1 MTPAETA
8 RLVAEVDRLDAQRLA
23 GLDPLV
29 RLVPAAVEDGA
40 TVLVAAG
47 GGTVGVAAL
56 RAPGSVWVAPR
67 VQSLALRR
75 GADDARG
82 VAEVLDRWESEVLR
96 VGPDDRGVS
105 ASVQVAALDDAVVA
119 PLVARHFGR
128 SVVLAVR
135 RTRPEGLASGAVV
148 SGRAGVVVRTADADD
163 LDLVVHAEVAVH
175 TADRAWGFV
184 PEVADLQ
191 ARVRADLVEELEG
204 GQGWAFVAEDPE
216 DGRPLG
222 VVQVLTPDQSGWA
235 TASVRAEPAAYL
247 ALAWVEPAARTHGVG
262 RALVA
267 AAHRHAADEGVSAIL
282 LHHAAASPRSGP
294 FWARHG
300 YRPLI
305 SSWARRPAVRR

>member
-56 RAPGSVWVAPR
+56 REPGSVWVAPR

-105 ASVQVAALDDAVVA
+105 ASVQVAASSTTPSAAPPWLLDTPLLVVRWCL
-119 PLVARHFGR
+119 PC
-128 SVVLAVR
+128 VR
-135 RTRPEGLASGAVV
+135 C
-148 SGRAGVVVRTADADD
+148 GRASPVRPRRRGAATGGVVVRGAGSDD
-163 LDLVVHAEVAVH
+163 VDLLVRVA
-175 TADRAWGFV
+175 
-184 PEVADLQ
+184 L
-191 ARVRADLVEELEG
+191 
-204 GQGWAFVAEDPE
+204 
-216 DGRPLG
+216 
-222 VVQVLTPDQSGWA
+222 
-235 TASVRAEPAAYL
+235 
-247 ALAWVEPAARTHGVG
+247 G
-262 RALVA
+262 RA
-267 AAHRHAADEGVSAIL
+267 
-282 LHHAAASPRSGP
+282 RSGP
-294 FWARHG
+294 GVGLRAGTGGARALEE
-300 YRPLI
+300 RLLWPERRTVEL
-305 SSWARRPAVRR
+305 AARPA